1 MADLI
6 RVKFIKSPT
15 GRFRM
20 AYNAGHSGLVHKEI
34 ADKLIKEGYA
44 VLVDAPTK
52 KVETKTSTEAE
63 SATTQAKKR
72 TTRKTK

>member
-1 MADLI
+1 MSDLI

-15 GRFRM
+15 GKFRM
-20 AYNAGHSGLVHKEI
+20 AYNAGHSGLVRKEL

-44 VLVDAPTK
+44 VLVEST
-52 KVETKTSTEAE
+52 KVETKTNTEAE
-63 SATTQAKKR
+63 MAGNTAKKR

>member
-1 MADLI
+1 MSDLV

-15 GRFRM
+15 GKFRM
-20 AYNAGHSGLVHKEI
+20 AYNAGHSGLVHKEL

-52 KVETKTSTEAE
+52 VEAKTSTEAE
-63 SATTQAKKR
+63 LATTQAKKR

>member
-1 MADLI
+1 MSDLV

-15 GRFRM
+15 GKFRM
-20 AYNAGHSGLVHKEI
+20 AYNAGHSGLVKSEL

-52 KVETKTSTEAE
+52 KIQTKTSTEAK
-63 SATTQAKKR
+63 SAISQAKKS

>member
-1 MADLI
+1 MSDLV

-15 GRFRM
+15 GKFRM
-20 AYNAGHSGLVHKEI
+20 AYNAGHSGLVHKEL

-52 KVETKTSTEAE
+52 VETKTSTEAE
-63 SATTQAKKR
+63 SATTQARKR

>member
-1 MADLI
+1 MSDLV

-15 GRFRM
+15 GKFRM
-20 AYNAGHSGLVHKEI
+20 AYNAGHSGLVKSEL

-63 SATTQAKKR
+63 LATSQAKKR

>member
-1 MADLI
+1 MSDLI

-15 GRFRM
+15 GKFRM
-20 AYNAGHSGLVHKEI
+20 AYNAGHSGLVRKEL

-44 VLVDAPTK
+44 VLVETT
-52 KVETKTSTEAE
+52 KVETKTNTEAE
-63 SATTQAKKR
+63 KATNTAKKR